1 MAITLGQ
8 IVGTVMT
15 HMEDEFPSL
24 VTSFPGE
31 DLDTNALDEWAE
43 IDISSFKRKV
53 NRIGHVDQ
61 WNLMIRLDLFV
72 KNSTSQYRYLSL
84 SKDLSLQFRHK
95 ELSIKDFATVGDPE
109 TGRLR
114 LYEPKRINGTRDMN
128 ESLRTNIRV
137 LRWNIPAYAQSI

>member
-1 MAITLGQ
+1 MAITLSE
-8 IVGTVMT
+8 IVGTIAT
-15 HMEDEFPSL
+15 HMDDEFPTL
-24 VTSFPGE
+24 TTQYPGE
-31 DLDTNALDEWAE
+31 DLDTDALAEWAE
-43 IDISSFKRKV
+43 LDVSSFKRKV

-61 WNLMIRLDLFV
+61 WNLMIRLDLYV

>member
-1 MAITLGQ
+1 MAITLKQ
-8 IVGTVMT
+8 MIGTIAT
-15 HMEDEFPSL
+15 HMADEFPSL
-24 VTSFPGE
+24 TTIFPGE
-31 DLDTNALDEWAE
+31 DLDTDALSEWAE
-43 IDISSFKRKV
+43 IDVSSFKRKV
-53 NRIGHVDQ
+53 NRIGQVDQ
-61 WNLMIRLDLFV
+61 WNLMIRLDLYV

-114 LYEPKRINGTRDMN
+114 IYEPKRINGTRDMN